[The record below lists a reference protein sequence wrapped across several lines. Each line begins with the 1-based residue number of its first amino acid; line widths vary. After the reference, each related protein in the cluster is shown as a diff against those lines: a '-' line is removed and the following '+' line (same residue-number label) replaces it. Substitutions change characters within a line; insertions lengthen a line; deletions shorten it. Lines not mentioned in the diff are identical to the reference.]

1 VAQLA
6 GQGVAAMNI
15 LLRLLGLDATTD
27 VGSIQRAVWKVAEH
41 ASAGLLY
48 AVAGLAVALALVNFL
63 PRVRM
68 RMAVRFWT
76 FLLRLG
82 MAGVL
87 GVVLVQLE
95 LHLELK
101 ARQKP
106 EWVALLDDSGSMAT
120 QDAAGGGSRFAAA
133 LADLDKV
140 RRSVGD
146 DVKLHVRTLSGA
158 PAGAQPG
165 RGPTLMQDAFRR
177 QVLPAGGIDRVLLL
191 TDGRDTEGRDL
202 KHLGEDLAARGIG
215 LGVRV
220 YGSPKPPND
229 RGIFVQAQRPIVRLG
244 EEVLLRGSISGLAG
258 AEPLAVL
265 LKENGK
271 VIRPITV
278 APQERAQFWVS
289 HTPAKE
295 GSYSYTLELPQAD
308 SLALNN
314 AYTVK
319 VQVVRERIKVF
330 MVEGF
335 PRFEFKL
342 MKVALEVDP
351 MVDLTTLVHIPGG
364 GVYVQGKPLHHNVEQ
379 GLITSQA
386 ELFQYDVVVLRDVSR
401 KYFREGGDVSES
413 RLRNLVEF
421 VTKRGGGLVVL
432 GGQDVFRAGGY
443 EDSALM
449 EVLPFDLSD
458 HFSKEPQFEGMFY
471 AGVPKAA
478 QGHPILRLLS
488 DPARNR
494 ERLAALR
501 QLDGC
506 NNVGRFRPL
515 ATPLMTGAVKIRN
528 ARGELEDRE
537 VPLLAYQPV
546 GDGKVVAGAAD
557 TFWRWQLQAE
567 FDDPPLQK
575 LLANIVRFIA
585 PPPRRKPGAPD
596 VRLADGSP
604 QVGQELLLSTTLKD
618 RNFDPIRNA
627 ELQVTVTRP
636 DASQRKLYPRDLPEQ
651 PGLYEYRVPLE
662 QVGPYTVQARYGK
675 EASETSFLVEGSASE
690 YADLS
695 PDPAAMKALA
705 AAAGGKVIE
714 SLDDWLGQVDTRS
727 AVRPAVRD
735 LAVWNSPA
743 VVGLFILLV
752 CADCYLRKRQG
763 LP

>member
-1 VAQLA
+1 
-6 GQGVAAMNI
+6 
-15 LLRLLGLDATTD
+15 
-27 VGSIQRAVWKVAEH
+27 
-41 ASAGLLY
+41 
-48 AVAGLAVALALVNFL
+48 
-63 PRVRM
+63 
-68 RMAVRFWT
+68 
-76 FLLRLG
+76 
-82 MAGVL
+82 
-87 GVVLVQLE
+87 
-95 LHLELK
+95 
-101 ARQKP
+101 
-106 EWVALLDDSGSMAT
+106 
-120 QDAAGGGSRFAAA
+120 
-133 LADLDKV
+133 
-140 RRSVGD
+140 
-146 DVKLHVRTLSGA
+146 
-158 PAGAQPG
+158 
-165 RGPTLMQDAFRR
+165 
-177 QVLPAGGIDRVLLL
+177 
-191 TDGRDTEGRDL
+191 
-202 KHLGEDLAARGIG
+202 
-215 LGVRV
+215 
-220 YGSPKPPND
+220 
-229 RGIFVQAQRPIVRLG
+229 
-244 EEVLLRGSISGLAG
+244 
-258 AEPLAVL
+258 
-265 LKENGK
+265 
-271 VIRPITV
+271 
-278 APQERAQFWVS
+278 
-289 HTPAKE
+289 
-295 GSYSYTLELPQAD
+295 
-308 SLALNN
+308 
-314 AYTVK
+314 
-319 VQVVRERIKVF
+319 
-330 MVEGF
+330 
-335 PRFEFKL
+335 
-342 MKVALEVDP
+342 
-351 MVDLTTLVHIPGG
+351 
-364 GVYVQGKPLHHNVEQ
+364 VYVQGKPLHHNVEQ
-379 GLITSQA
+379 GLIASQA

-458 HFSKEPQFEGMFY
+458 HFSKEPQFEGLFY

-478 QGHPILRLLS
+478 QGHPILRLLG
-488 DPARNR
+488 DAARNR

-557 TFWRWQLQAE
+557 TFWRWQLQAD

-585 PPPRRKPGAPD
+585 PPPRSKPGAPD
-596 VRLADGSP
+596 VRLANGSP
-604 QVGQELLLSTTLKD
+604 QVGQDLLLSTTLKD

-636 DASQRKLYPRDLPEQ
+636 DGSRRKLYPRDLPEQ
-651 PGLYEYRVPLE
+651 PGLYEYRLRLE
-662 QVGPYTVQARYGK
+662 QVGAYSVQARYGK
-675 EASETSFLVEGSASE
+675 EASETSFLVEGSGSE

-695 PDPAAMKALA
+695 PDPAGMKALA

-714 SLDDWLGQVDTRS
+714 SLDEWLGDVDTRS

-743 VVGLFILLV
+743 IVALFALLV